1 MESPDACTNYKQ
13 KVNWVLTYGASG
25 GYILFH
31 MFNEEGSLNPDEVH
45 STSDGSI
52 VYTYFH
58 LQRKC
63 SKSTVMKFMD
73 KMHKEH
79 GIVLSE
85 IFGYDSVGST
95 DQADSGLLTNHIAF
109 RMIYEHMKAN
119 KPAFI
124 SCTDGIPGVSR
135 GLLMQYDGFSRIG
148 DVLSSRNKKLVPFL
162 ENIEM
167 ELKHSKRKL
176 DQETWHTELLR
187 EEVAA
192 QSMKIE
198 RLEQCLK
205 KRNAELNAVHLRNR
219 DLEVKV
225 LLDIHK
231 ITAEQDKMKH
241 LEETLRIIL
250 TPRPLRVNF
259 ESERPIPHD
268 DVPY

>member
-1 MESPDACTNYKQ
+1 M
-13 KVNWVLTYGASG
+13 L
-25 GYILFH
+25 
-31 MFNEEGSLNPDEVH
+31 
-45 STSDGSI
+45 
-52 VYTYFH
+52 
-58 LQRKC
+58 LQ
-63 SKSTVMKFMD
+63 
-73 KMHKEH
+73 
-79 GIVLSE
+79 
-85 IFGYDSVGST
+85 
-95 DQADSGLLTNHIAF
+95 N
-109 RMIYEHMKAN
+109 
-119 KPAFI
+119 
-124 SCTDGIPGVSR
+124 
-135 GLLMQYDGFSRIG
+135 DGFSRIRE
-148 DVLSSRNKKLVPFL
+148 VVSSRNKKLVPFL
-162 ENIEM
+162 DNIEF
-167 ELKHSKRKL
+167 ELKQSKRKL

-231 ITAEQDKMKH
+231 ITAEQDKVKH